1 MQLTSAATMQAD
13 SVAIIFCNSGITKDS
28 IRIAQMTHEAGAFT
42 VFITKFMHTPAAPYA
57 DVLLCSG
64 ATEGPIQGGSISGV
78 ASQMYIVMLLYSE
91 LFRRM
96 ETRAQE
102 NKIKAAHAI
111 AERKL

>member
-1 MQLTSAATMQAD
+1 MQLTAASLMSED

-28 IRIAQMTHEAGAFT
+28 IRIAKMSHEAGAVT
-42 VFITKFMHTPAAPYA
+42 VFITKFMQTPAAPYA
-57 DVLLCSG
+57 DILLCSG

-96 ETRAQE
+96 EARGKD
-102 NKIKAAHAI
+102 NKIKSAQAI
-111 AERKL
+111 AEKKL

>member
-1 MQLTSAATMQAD
+1 MFGTVPQLEK
-13 SVAIIFCNSGITKDS
+13 SG
-28 IRIAQMTHEAGAFT
+28 QMG
-42 VFITKFMHTPAAPYA
+42 
-57 DVLLCSG
+57 G
-64 ATEGPIQGGSISGV
+64 EGPIQGGSISGV